1 MATAQGKAAA
11 RCEALT
17 RLAVEAARLGKA
29 SGDEELF
36 AIGEDAATQ
45 VEALAASLSGHP
57 QWPMEAKAALAT
69 IHLARGDTAVALAEA
84 QSAIEG
90 LVETNHEDRYFD
102 VTLPAGEVLAEAAPP
117 EALAFARSYMQLELS
132 RIVQGT
138 LDDEIRARWLRGPI
152 GSRLVALAGEP
163 IINDA
168 PAPAPGSEMD
178 DADRVLLQAL
188 TEGMTNREMA
198 ARLDIP
204 ESEVA
209 KRLARIIA
217 TLGATD
223 RAQATSIAFRGLA
236 PVAA

>member
-1 MATAQGKAAA
+1 
-11 RCEALT
+11 
-17 RLAVEAARLGKA
+17 
-29 SGDEELF
+29 
-36 AIGEDAATQ
+36 
-45 VEALAASLSGHP
+45 
-57 QWPMEAKAALAT
+57 
-69 IHLARGDTAVALAEA
+69 
-84 QSAIEG
+84 
-90 LVETNHEDRYFD
+90 
-102 VTLPAGEVLAEAAPP
+102 VTLPAGEVLAAAAPP

-138 LDDEIRARWLRGPI
+138 LDGEIRARWLRGPI

-163 IINDA
+163 IIKDA
-168 PAPAPGSEMD
+168 PVTVPGVETAEMD
-178 DADRVLLQAL
+178 DADRVMLQAL
-188 TEGMTNREMA
+188 TEGLTNREMA